1 MRKTLNIIISIILIF
16 SMLPSFAVNAAPKQD
31 GDFSRNLGL
40 LAALGADAPE
50 NAKPDATI
58 TRSEFVK
65 YVISM
70 FGMEP
75 ATMFEGSYFND
86 VKSGTTNG
94 ADEINAAAAMG
105 IVSTNDSGIFRPND
119 AILYDEAFKVV
130 CEALGYNIFAISQ
143 GGYSKGY
150 KSLAS
155 SLKLTSGLSS
165 MSGQLTYSDAL
176 KLIYNMLFTK
186 VTNTDM
192 ITYKAEISETTFAEY
207 HRDIIKVKGKITAN
221 DITGLYDNNAAN
233 PNRVHIDGNEYYIGT
248 TDADKLLGYDV
259 EAYIRYE
266 DEEIVYLT
274 EAGTDTVTEL
284 SGMDI
289 SDYRSGALYYR
300 DEEHERNIKLSD
312 ETPVIYNM
320 VYSGNIKNTD
330 INSIIDGSYN
340 VKIIEDRLG
349 EHSVFITK
357 YETLVVE
364 GVNKTE
370 RVIYAKYGKGMYKI
384 DDEAEVDIRLLGDDK
399 EYSFDSMSEW
409 TVLEVLNVNTAAGDK
424 RVYIT
429 IVDYPVKGYLT
440 GKGSTGEH
448 TTYIID
454 GTEYIV
460 TDEFL
465 KSGEDLPEMGKK
477 AVFYSD
483 SLGRIAAVDC
493 NVKATYGYLFN
504 AWYDENS
511 ETGAVK
517 IYTSKGEHK
526 TYSFAEKIR
535 FNNVGGVL
543 PKNIISSLT
552 PQLVIYDVTAKD
564 EVFEIS
570 TATDNS
576 AVPGYIG
583 FDVDNFTLDAKL
595 QTESYIFRNYIRQLS
610 HLKETFCVSDSTVFM
625 DIPGDYGEYK
635 KYKVKKKGSYGGQ
648 GSIPQ
653 GAKLYDIDELGNAA
667 IVLIERSGQTG
678 YGIGEDAKTGVIKT
692 VYTAV
697 NEDNDLCY
705 GFKFIGRESEK
716 ILGRKDELEYKAA
729 FGYGAV
735 KPEELREGDLIQYS
749 TDTEGS
755 VLAYKILFRP
765 SDTDS
770 FVNSTGE
777 LWIGLL
783 GYYGTVESVSGS
795 ANMRYFAMPVNG
807 KLRGFVYDYTMAS
820 AYDVTGKNIWI
831 YDSEN
836 ERMRTGTA
844 DEIMKGDNIY
854 VRMYYGI
861 GQIMVVVR

>member
-1 MRKTLNIIISIILIF
+1 MRKTLNIVISIILIF
-16 SMLPSFAVNAAPKQD
+16 SMLPSIAVNAEPNQD
-31 GDFSRNLGL
+31 GDFSRNVGL
-40 LAALGADAPE
+40 LAALGADIPE
-50 NAKPDATI
+50 NAKPDAKI

-70 FGMEP
+70 FGMDP
-75 ATMFEGSYFND
+75 TTMFAGNYFKD
-86 VKSGTTNG
+86 VKPGETNG
-94 ADEINAAAAMG
+94 ADEINAATAMG
-105 IVSTNDSGIFRPND
+105 IVSSNDSKIFRPSD

-130 CEALGYNIFAISQ
+130 CEALGYNMFAISQ

-155 SLKLTSGLSS
+155 SLKLTSGLNS
-165 MSGQLTYSDAL
+165 MSGQVTYSDAL

-192 ITYKAEISETTFAEY
+192 ITYKVEISETTFAEY
-207 HRDIIKVKGKITAN
+207 HRDIIKIKGKITAN

-233 PNRVHIDGNEYYIGT
+233 PTRVHIDGNEYYIGT

-274 EAGTDTVTEL
+274 EAGRDTVTEI

-289 SDYRSGALYYR
+289 SDYHSGTLYYR
-300 DEEHERNIKLSD
+300 DENRERNIKLSD

-340 VKIIEDRLG
+340 VKIIEDRNG

-364 GVNKTE
+364 AVNKTE

-384 DDEAEVDIRLLGDDK
+384 DDDAEVDIRLLGDDK
-399 EYSFDSMSEW
+399 EYGFDSMSEW
-409 TVLEVLNVNTAAGDK
+409 TVLEMLNVNTASGDK

-429 IVDYPVKGYLT
+429 IVDYPVKGYLKGT
-440 GKGSTGEH
+440 GSTGEY

-483 SLGRIAAVDC
+483 SLGRIVAVDC
-493 NVKATYGYLFN
+493 DVKATYGYLFK
-504 AWYDENS
+504 AWYDEDL

-517 IYTSKGEHK
+517 IYTLKGEHK
-526 TYSFAEKIR
+526 TFAFKDKIR
-535 FNNVGGVL
+535 FNGNGGVL
-543 PKNIISSLT
+543 SKNIVDSLT
-552 PQLVIYDVTAKD
+552 PQLVIYDVNAKD
-564 EVFEIS
+564 EVFELS
-570 TATDNS
+570 LATDNS
-576 AVPGYIG
+576 AVSGYVG
-583 FDVDNFTLDAKL
+583 FDTESFTLDAKL
-595 QTESYIFRNYIRQLS
+595 QTGSYIFRNYIRQLS
-610 HLKETFCVSDSTVFM
+610 TIRETFCVSADTIFM
-625 DIPGDYGEYK
+625 DIPSDYSNYK
-635 KYKVKKKGSYGGQ
+635 KYKVAKKDSYGAQ

-667 IVLIERSGQTG
+667 VVLIERSGQTG
-678 YGIGEDAKTGVIKT
+678 FAISEDAKTGVIKN
-692 VYTAV
+692 VYTVV
-697 NEDNDLCY
+697 NEDNEICY
-705 GFKFIGRESEK
+705 GFKFIDRESEM
-716 ILGRKDELEYKAA
+716 ILGVKDELEYNAA
-729 FGYGAV
+729 FGYEAV

-749 TDTEGS
+749 TDSYGTM
-755 VLAYKILFRP
+755 LAYKILFRP
-765 SDTDS
+765 SDTNS

-777 LWIGLL
+777 LWVGLV

-807 KLRGFVYDYTMAS
+807 KLRGFVYNYTLAS
-820 AYDVTGKNIWI
+820 NYDVTGKHIWI

-836 ERMRTGTA
+836 EYMRTGTA